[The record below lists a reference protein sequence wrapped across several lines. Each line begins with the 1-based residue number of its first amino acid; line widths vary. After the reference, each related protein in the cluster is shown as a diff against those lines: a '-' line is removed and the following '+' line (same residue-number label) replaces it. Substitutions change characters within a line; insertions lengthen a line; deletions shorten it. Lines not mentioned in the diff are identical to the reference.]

1 MRGRPHVG
9 MRNDNSF
16 GSRSNRND
24 PGSFA
29 HECTFA
35 GPNMGWIEQNRG
47 PAVRSSEVGTH
58 LEIASEPKTVV
69 LDEAGGPRQIRA
81 AGLSATLWEN
91 RQAISASAVELR
103 SHKTLFYMDPAN
115 VGKYDALVPRN
126 AQVSTNRRALPDR
139 RQPGNYPETVI

>member
-69 LDEAGGPRQIRA
+69 LDEAGGLA
-81 AGLSATLWEN
+81 ANTGGRLVRDTLGK
-91 RQAISASAVELR
+91 SASHFR
-103 SHKTLFYMDPAN
+103 K
-115 VGKYDALVPRN
+115 
-126 AQVSTNRRALPDR
+126 RR
-139 RQPGNYPETVI
+139 